1 MSTRI
6 INTGKERLGITLR
19 LRTEAGPD
27 IKSSVVAIRQIGT
40 GVVTK
45 PPKIL
50 RITEKGD
57 ETLENVVH
65 GVEPIFPDYGSIDKS
80 DRRRHRRK
88 LTESREDRMIS
99 QTNDGLGTME
109 RTGRV
114 VGEK

>member
-1 MSTRI
+1 M
-6 INTGKERLGITLR
+6 
-19 LRTEAGPD
+19 
-27 IKSSVVAIRQIGT
+27 KSSVVAIRQIGAS
-40 GVVTK
+40 VVTK
-45 PPKIL
+45 SPKIF
-50 RITEKGD
+50 RITEKGG
-57 ETLENVVH
+57 ETFENVVH